1 MEGKRA
7 ALALLVS
14 FVVACGGAAPAT
26 TGASSAPTAAA
37 TTAPTTAATTS
48 AKPSAAA
55 SSAPDVSAQL
65 SALLGASK
73 SATYKITYKITASG
87 AGADAFSGE
96 QTWYFKPPRARFDF
110 TTTQGG
116 QKLTLSYFTL
126 PEGTF
131 YCFNVGQIQCLTVAG
146 VGSPLDQNAAA
157 VAQQS
162 LISNPSGFGAT
173 PSAGKTIAGQQ
184 ATCFDVSNKAGAG
197 GFDSG
202 TFCYSKEGVPL
213 LSTFSTP
220 QYASWSV
227 EATNYSTNVT
237 DADFTLP
244 AKPISR

>member
-7 ALALLVS
+7 ALAFLVS

-26 TGASSAPTAAA
+26 TGVSSAPTTAV
-37 TTAPTTAATTS
+37 TTA
-48 AKPSAAA
+48 PSAAA
-55 SSAPDVSAQL
+55 TATASKAADVSAQL
-65 SALLGASK
+65 AALLGTSK
-73 SATYKITYKITASG
+73 TATYKVTYKITASG
-87 AGADAFSGE
+87 SGADAFNGE

-110 TTTQGG
+110 ATSQGG
-116 QKLTLSYFTL
+116 QKLTLSYFSL

-131 YCFNVGQIQCLTVAG
+131 YCFNVGAVQCLTVAG

-162 LISNPSGFGAT
+162 LIANPSGFGAT
-173 PSAGKTIAGQQ
+173 PSASKTIAGQQ
-184 ATCFDVSNKAGAG
+184 ATCFDVSNTAGAG

-220 QYASWSV
+220 QYASWTV
-227 EATNYSTNVT
+227 EATNYSTTVT

>member
-1 MEGKRA
+1 MQGNRA

-26 TGASSAPTAAA
+26 TGASSAAA
-37 TTAPTTAATTS
+37 TTAPTAAASATTS

-55 SSAPDVSAQL
+55 SSAQDVSAQL
-65 SALLGASK
+65 AALLGASK
-73 SATYKITYKITASG
+73 NASYKVTYKITASG
-87 AGADAFSGE
+87 SGADAFNGE
-96 QTWYFKPPRARFDF
+96 QTWFFKPPRARFDF

-131 YCFNVGQIQCLTVAG
+131 YCFNVGQVQCLTVAG

-162 LISNPSGFGAT
+162 LIANPSGFGAT

-184 ATCFDVSNKAGAG
+184 ASCFDVSNKAGAG
-197 GFDSG
+197 GFDTG

-213 LSTFSTP
+213 LSTFSTA
-220 QYASWSV
+220 QYASWTV
-227 EATNYSTNVT
+227 EATNYSTTVA
-237 DADFTLP
+237 DSDFTLP